1 MTRYTNDQMQFE
13 ANVFTN
19 FHKLAFIPDRTTRDI
34 VLVTLTGGTVLA
46 ALAGVFLFFYTRR
59 K

>member
-1 MTRYTNDQMQFE
+1 VTRYTNDQMQFE

-34 VLVTLTGGTVLA
+34 VLVTLTGGTALA